1 MVVSAITGSDG
12 RHGSLNIV
20 INGYHIKGWQV
31 DPARCENDS
40 EFSPLWHW

>member
-20 INGYHIKGWQV
+20 INGYRIKGWQIESGAV
-31 DPARCENDS
+31 
-40 EFSPLWHW
+40 